1 VQDIASEGFV
11 LAGVEVGGDPVA
23 RLSGVDL
30 SLPAHGVTA
39 LVGRSGAGKS
49 TLLRLLN
56 RLDGPDRGA
65 VYWRGR
71 DLSTLSPDDIRRHR
85 RRVGMVFQR
94 PAVSPGSVLDNLR
107 IADRH
112 LTNDRARAL
121 LDQVALGVD
130 FLDRDASALSGGEQ
144 QRVCLARTLA
154 TNPELVLADE
164 PTASLDP
171 EAVAAIEATV
181 RRLRDVAWIWVTH
194 DAEQAGRLADRVVRL
209 EGGRVIDAG
218 NGQ

>member
-1 VQDIASEGFV
+1 
-11 LAGVEVGGDPVA
+11 
-23 RLSGVDL
+23 
-30 SLPAHGVTA
+30 
-39 LVGRSGAGKS
+39 
-49 TLLRLLN
+49 
-56 RLDGPDRGA
+56 
-65 VYWRGR
+65 
-71 DLSTLSPDDIRRHR
+71 
-85 RRVGMVFQR
+85 MVFQR